1 MERNFGYHGQSKEV
15 DGMMRVWMTNN
26 SSLSLQGH
34 LVPTNPLVTRTSSVD
49 ISRFVRRTTSSFL
62 SNSSDKRKNGYHKER
77 KGQGRSTCRKRY
89 AALWRLLR
97 GRARLS
103 GY

>member
-34 LVPTNPLVTRTSSVD
+34 LVPTNPLVTRMSSVD

-62 SNSSDKRKNGYHKER
+62 SNSSDKRKMATTKSAKAKVAQPAAKGTPRCGGCCVVER
-77 KGQGRSTCRKRY
+77 D
-89 AALWRLLR
+89 
-97 GRARLS
+97 
-103 GY
+103 